1 LKLPHSKVTPVT
13 PGGEVEAKYPYLSS
27 TRKDG
32 NEKLTIG
39 PQVQNESEDEG
50 RETKALP
57 NPPDPGRQ
65 QGGVPTPTPTP
76 EL

>member
-1 LKLPHSKVTPVT
+1 M
-13 PGGEVEAKYPYLSS
+13 EAKYPYLSS

-39 PQVQNESEDEG
+39 PEVQNESEDEG
-50 RETKALP
+50 QETKALP

-65 QGGVPTPTPTP
+65 QGGARQGIKVPTPTP